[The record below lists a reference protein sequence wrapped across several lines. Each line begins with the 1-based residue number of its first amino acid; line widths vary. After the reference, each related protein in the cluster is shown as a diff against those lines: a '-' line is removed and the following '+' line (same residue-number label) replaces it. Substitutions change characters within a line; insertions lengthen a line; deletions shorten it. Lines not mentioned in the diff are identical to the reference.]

1 MQKDFGEGI
10 FDMEFINQAYALGD
24 LAAAKNAAHE
34 KIKASTAN
42 VANKMKATAMVNKA
56 ATLSK
61 LIHGLTNFSLAHQ
74 GLKAIR

>member
-1 MQKDFGEGI
+1 MNKDFGEGI

-24 LAAAKNAAHE
+24 LTAAKTAAFE
-34 KIKASTAN
+34 KIKASSAN
-42 VANKMKATAMVNKA
+42 DTNKTKASAMVSRS

-61 LIHGLTNFSLAHQ
+61 LIHGMTNFSLSHQ